1 MAQTA
6 PPGPTGLPF
15 FGTLL
20 PNLRYPLRTAMRNY
34 RRYGNVVRINFMGF
48 HGAVLHGAAANRFI
62 LVDGVD
68 HFVVEPLYERVR
80 ATWLVGRGVLFID
93 DPAHRQQR
101 RLIMPAFHR
110 KRIEEYQRVMRE
122 ATTQVLGEWTPGA
135 TLDIASEMRRLA
147 LIVVG
152 RALFNRDL
160 AGAAQTLG
168 DAVAV
173 LVQTVND
180 PFRIAFAQLPFDV
193 PGVGYGASVRRA
205 QRQIFGALAEIIA
218 EHEKSGADTGDV
230 VSMLVA
236 ARDEEGNRLTPEQMR
251 DHLVTLFVAGHET
264 SANALAWTCYL
275 LAQHP
280 PAMTKLL
287 AEVDGVLHGAAPM
300 PADLERLP
308 YLEQVVKEALRLY
321 PPAFSLTRQVAKPF
335 EWAGYRL
342 DAGDIVTY
350 SPFVSHHIPTQFA
363 APETFRPERFDPD
376 HGEDHLPYAY
386 VPFGGG
392 PRSCIGA
399 PFAMMEIKTVLAMLV
414 QRFRLDLVAD
424 QTVEAV
430 VRTTLQPR
438 YGIQMRVQPQD
449 GHPERSPAPVRG
461 NVVGATPGPP

>member
-1 MAQTA
+1 MANPL
-6 PPGPTGLPF
+6 PPGAAGLPF
-15 FGTLL
+15 LGTLV
-20 PNLRYPLRTAMRNY
+20 PNLRYPIRTAMRNY
-34 RRYGNVVRINFMGF
+34 RTYGDVVRINFMGF

-62 LVDGVD
+62 LVDGLD
-68 HFVVEPLYERVR
+68 HFAVEPLYERAR

-101 RLIMPAFHR
+101 KLIMPAFHR
-110 KRIEEYQRVMRE
+110 KRIEEYQRIMRE
-122 ATTQVLGEWTPGA
+122 ATEQVLGEWTPGKP
-135 TLDIASEMRRLA
+135 LDIAGEMRRLA

-160 AGAAQTLG
+160 AGAAQALG

-180 PFRIAFAQLPFDV
+180 PFRIAFARLPFDV

-205 QRQIFGALAEIIA
+205 QHQIFTALAEIIA
-218 EHEKSGADTGDV
+218 EHEKSGLDTGDV

-236 ARDEEGNRLTPEQMR
+236 ARDEEGGRLLPLQMR

-280 PAMTKLL
+280 PVAAKLL
-287 AEVDGVLHGAAPM
+287 AEVSGVLGGAAPL
-300 PADLERLP
+300 PADLEKLP
-308 YLEQVVKEALRLY
+308 YLEQVIKEALRLY
-321 PPAFSLTRQVAKPF
+321 PPAFSLTRQVVKPF
-335 EWAGYRL
+335 DWAGYTFH
-342 DAGDIVTY
+342 DGDIITY
-350 SPFVSHHIPTQFA
+350 SPFVSHRIPSQFA
-363 APETFRPERFDPD
+363 DPETFQPERFDPD
-376 HGEDHLPYAY
+376 HGEDHAPYAFI
-386 VPFGGG
+386 PFGGG

-414 QRFRLDLVAD
+414 QRFRLDLVAG

-438 YGIQMRVQPQD
+438 FGIQMRPQPQD
-449 GHPERSPAPVRG
+449 GQTTRSPATVQG

>member
-1 MAQTA
+1 MAPPP

-15 FGTLL
+15 VGTLI
-20 PNLRYPLRTAMRNY
+20 PNLRQPIRTAMRNY
-34 RRYGNVVRINFMGF
+34 RRYGSVVRINFMGF

-62 LVDGVD
+62 LVDGLE
-68 HFVVEPLYERVR
+68 HFAVEPLYERAR
-80 ATWLVGRGVLFID
+80 AKWLVGEGVLFID
-93 DPAHRQQR
+93 DPAHREQR
-101 RLIMPAFHR
+101 KLIMPAFHR
-110 KRIEEYQRVMRE
+110 KRIEAYQAIMRA
-122 ATTQVLGEWTPGA
+122 ATEQVLGDWTPGA
-135 TLDIASEMRRLA
+135 PLDIAAEMRRLA

-160 AGAAQTLG
+160 AGTAQTLG

-205 QRQIFGALAEIIA
+205 QRQIHVALAEIIA
-218 EHEKSGADTGDV
+218 EHERSGADTGDV

-236 ARDEEGNRLTPEQMR
+236 ARDEAGHGLTPTQMR

-280 PAMTKLL
+280 AVAAKLL
-287 AEVDGVLHGAAPM
+287 AEVDGVLHGAAPQ
-300 PADLERLP
+300 PADLDRLP

-321 PPAFSLTRQVAKPF
+321 PPAFSLTRMVIQPF
-335 EWAGYRL
+335 EWEGYAL
-342 DAGDIVTY
+342 QPGDIVTY
-350 SPFVSHHIPTQFA
+350 SPFVSHRIPAQFA
-363 APETFRPERFDPD
+363 DPETFRPERFAPE
-376 HGEDHLPYAY
+376 HGEDHPPYAFI
-386 VPFGGG
+386 PFGGG

-399 PFAMMEIKTVLAMLV
+399 PFAMMEIRTVLAMLI
-414 QRFRLDLVAD
+414 QWYRLDLVPD

-438 YGIQMRVQPQD
+438 TGIRMRPQPQD
-449 GHPERSPAPVRG
+449 GHPERSPAAVRG
-461 NVVGATPGPP
+461 NVVGARPGPP

>member
-1 MAQTA
+1 VAEPQ

-15 FGTLL
+15 FGTLI
-20 PNLRYPLRTAMRNY
+20 PNLRYPIRTAMRNY

-62 LVDGVD
+62 LVDGLD
-68 HFVVEPLYERVR
+68 HFVVEPLYER
-80 ATWLVGRGVLFID
+80 AGAKWLIGEGVLFID

-101 RLIMPAFHR
+101 KLIMPAFHR
-110 KRIEEYQRVMRE
+110 KRIEEYQRIMRD
-122 ATTQVLGEWTPGA
+122 ATTQVLSEWTPGA
-135 TLDIASEMRRLA
+135 PLNIAAEMRRLA

-180 PFRIAFAQLPFDV
+180 PFRIAFARLPFDV

-205 QRQIFGALAEIIA
+205 QHQIHTALAEIIA
-218 EHEKSGADTGDV
+218 EHERSGADTGDV

-236 ARDEEGNRLTPEQMR
+236 ARDEEGRGLTPAQMR

-280 PAMTKLL
+280 AVTTKLL
-287 AEVDGVLHGAAPM
+287 AEVDGVLHGADPL

-321 PPAFSLTRQVAKPF
+321 PPAFSLTRMVAKPF
-335 EWAGYRL
+335 EWEGYTL
-342 DAGDIVTY
+342 TEGDIVTY

-363 APETFRPERFDPD
+363 EPETFNPDRFDPD
-376 HGEDHLPYAY
+376 HGEEHPPYAFI
-386 VPFGGG
+386 PFGGG

-414 QRFRLDLVAD
+414 QRYRLDLVPG
-424 QTVEAV
+424 QEIEAV

-438 YGIQMRVQPQD
+438 SGILMRPQPQD
-449 GHPERSPAPVRG
+449 GQAARSPAAVRG
-461 NVVGATPGPP
+461 NVVAATPGPP